1 MGLIELFVSY
11 GILGLF
17 LTGLI
22 SSIIPIPTEPVVFT
36 LLKIGE
42 NSEIIL
48 IILVIGSITGAF
60 IGYIIGIYGLR
71 KIIPF
76 HSIQKERQVQM
87 HFRKY
92 GALYLL
98 VSPWIP
104 IIGDIAPMVAG
115 RENYEL
121 KKFLI
126 IISVAKTIKSIG
138 IVYLSIEAIEWW
150 AVFVK

>member
-1 MGLIELFVSY
+1 MGLFELFVSY

-48 IILVIGSITGAF
+48 ITLVIGSILGAF
-60 IGYIIGIYGLR
+60 LGYLVGIYGLR
-71 KIIPF
+71 KIVLF
-76 HSIQKERQVQM
+76 HSMQKERQIQM

-104 IIGDIAPMVAG
+104 LVGDLAPMVAG

-121 KKFLI
+121 KRFLI
-126 IISVAKTIKSIG
+126 VISAAKLIKSIG

-150 AVFVK
+150 TVFVK

>member
-1 MGLIELFVSY
+1 MGLFELFVSY

-36 LLKIGE
+36 LLDIGKKP
-42 NSEIIL
+42 EIIL
-48 IILVIGSITGAF
+48 ITLVIGSILGAF
-60 IGYIIGIYGLR
+60 LGYLVGIYGLR
-71 KIIPF
+71 KIVRF
-76 HSIQKERQVQM
+76 HSMQKERQVQL

-92 GALYLL
+92 GTLYLL

-104 IIGDIAPMVAG
+104 LVGDLAPMIAG
-115 RENYEL
+115 RENYDL

-126 IISVAKTIKSIG
+126 VISAAKTIKSIG
-138 IVYLSIEAIEWW
+138 IVYLSIKAIEWW
-150 AVFVK
+150 TVFVK

>member
-1 MGLIELFVSY
+1 MGLFELFVSY

-22 SSIIPIPTEPVVFT
+22 SSIIPIPTEPVVFA
-36 LLKIGE
+36 LLDIGKKP
-42 NSEIIL
+42 EIIL
-48 IILVIGSITGAF
+48 ITLVIGSIFGAF
-60 IGYIIGIYGLR
+60 LGYLVGIYGLR
-71 KIIPF
+71 KIVLF
-76 HSIQKERQVQM
+76 HSIQKERQVQL

-92 GALYLL
+92 GVLYLL

-104 IIGDIAPMVAG
+104 IVGDLAPMVAG

-126 IISVAKTIKSIG
+126 VISAAKIIKSIG

-150 AVFVK
+150 TVFVK

>member
-1 MGLIELFVSY
+1 MVLTELFISY
-11 GILGLF
+11 GMIGLF
-17 LTGLI
+17 VISLI
-22 SSIIPIPTEPVVFT
+22 SSVIPIPTEPAVFG
-36 LLKIGE
+36 LLEVGKKP
-42 NSEIIL
+42 EIIL
-48 IILVIGSITGAF
+48 ITLVIGSIIGAF
-60 IGYIIGIYGLR
+60 LGYLVGIYGLR

-76 HSIQKERQVQM
+76 HNNQKEKEIQL

-92 GALYLL
+92 GAFYLL

-104 IIGDIAPMVAG
+104 LVGDIAPMVAG

-126 IISVAKTIKSIG
+126 VISAAKIIKSIG

-150 AVFVK
+150 TVFVK

>member
-1 MGLIELFVSY
+1 MGLFELFASY

-17 LTGLI
+17 FTGLI
-22 SSIIPIPTEPVVFT
+22 SSIIPIPTEPVVFA
-36 LLKIGE
+36 LLDIGKNPE
-42 NSEIIL
+42 LIL
-48 IILVIGSITGAF
+48 IILVIGSISGAF
-60 IGYIIGIYGLR
+60 LGYLVGIYGLR
-71 KIIPF
+71 KISLF
-76 HSIQKERQVQM
+76 HSMQKEKQIQM

-104 IIGDIAPMVAG
+104 LVGDLAPMVAG

-121 KKFLI
+121 KRFLI
-126 IISVAKTIKSIG
+126 VISIAKIIKSIA

-150 AVFVK
+150 TFFIK